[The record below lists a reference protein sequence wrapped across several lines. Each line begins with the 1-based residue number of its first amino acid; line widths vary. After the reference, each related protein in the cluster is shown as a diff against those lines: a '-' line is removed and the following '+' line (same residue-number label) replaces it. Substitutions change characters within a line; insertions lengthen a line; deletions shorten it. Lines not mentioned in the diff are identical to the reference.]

1 MATCSNTKRGAS
13 SDGKVVNSNDSVFCA
28 DSLVGN
34 ELISLY
40 PFMLYDKPDG
50 NITYSCDYE
59 NGYICIAGEIKDDWI
74 RLDYILINL
83 DKLTFP
89 FYGWTKWRNNDSIMF
104 KVIGEGFPFISPYDE
119 NAIYEFPVY
128 SQEYPQYPGG
138 EEAIEQ
144 FLKKEAQ
151 KRYPPTARQMGYK
164 VESWFL
170 SLWRKTVQCRTL
182 ESRIV

>member
-1 MATCSNTKRGAS
+1 MATCSNTKRETS
-13 SDGKVVNSNDSVFCA
+13 SDGEMVNSNDTVFCA

-74 RLDYILINL
+74 RLDYIRSNT
-83 DKLTFP
+83 DKLTLP
-89 FYGWTKWRNNDSIMF
+89 FYGWSKWCNNDSILF
-104 KVIGEGFPFISPYDE
+104 KVVGKGFPIVSPYDE
-119 NAIYEFPVY
+119 NAVYEFPTY
-128 SQEYPQYPGG
+128 SPEYPQYPGC

-144 FLKKEAQ
+144 FRKKKCKNVIHQ
-151 KRYPPTARQMGYK
+151 QLDRWGYK
-164 VESWFL
+164 VESRFL